1 MGESL
6 PRCLSCGLFYY
17 VKLLTAENDG
27 HTPITSHVTGH
38 VAPESMEKV
47 LTFSVD
53 YLNRF
58 HINRTTKRIS
68 LLHWIQICFHANNTF
83 I

>member
-6 PRCLSCGLFYY
+6 PRCLSCGLYY
-17 VKLLTAENDG
+17 VMLLAAENDG
-27 HTPITSHVTGH
+27 HTPIANHVTGH
-38 VAPESMEKV
+38 VAPESTEKV

-58 HINRTTKRIS
+58 HINRTTKRIC